1 MNQVGSTL
9 NIDERI
15 KLELV
20 FSKLAD
26 KDTYDQVLF
35 WGKIEGINK
44 DYYIAETLV
53 F

>member
-20 FSKLAD
+20 LSKLAEKGDFD
-26 KDTYDQVLF
+26 KLLL
-35 WGKIEGINK
+35 WGKIEGI
-44 DYYIAETLV
+44 
-53 F
+53 